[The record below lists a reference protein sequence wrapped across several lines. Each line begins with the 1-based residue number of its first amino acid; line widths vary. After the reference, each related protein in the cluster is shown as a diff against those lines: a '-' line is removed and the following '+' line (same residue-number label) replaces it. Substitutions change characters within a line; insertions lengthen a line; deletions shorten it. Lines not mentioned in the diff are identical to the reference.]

1 LEGLATRM
9 ALLPGR
15 KNILWIT
22 FGVPCG
28 LPMENGLIWDCRPSL
43 SKVAVKLD
51 QANVTVS
58 PVALQTASA
67 DIESNVTLQQFVN
80 LTGGRLY
87 AGGDIERAI
96 PDAIELARA
105 SYRVHY
111 APPANSWDG
120 KPHKIRATSTRKGIS
135 IQSKQSYSA
144 D

>member
-1 LEGLATRM
+1 MLEQTVGAVATVRPAIERDVSLRVQQTYGALEGLATRM

-67 DIESNVTLQQFVN
+67 ESL
-80 LTGGRLY
+80 
-87 AGGDIERAI
+87 
-96 PDAIELARA
+96 
-105 SYRVHY
+105 
-111 APPANSWDG
+111 
-120 KPHKIRATSTRKGIS
+120 
-135 IQSKQSYSA
+135 
-144 D
+144 